1 MRSLP
6 LQKFAYL
13 CRSLIYMTVLKFC
26 LVSALMAQS
35 RPGIAFDVASVKPS
49 SPTTPSTSDIE
60 PRRFRCTNK
69 TVAWLMGIAYKV
81 QDSQLLSAPDW
92 VRSVGFDIDAKIEV
106 SGIGSAAEMDLAPL
120 LRNLLEDRFRLKFHR
135 EDRPATVYSLV
146 VAKDGPRLKS
156 SQTLNPSMGNSL
168 QDGKMVLKA
177 DGLSLAGLAG
187 FLSRHADGPVTD
199 KTGLTGLYDLTLE
212 WSPDSGPDSPAGS
225 IFSALPEQLGLK
237 IEATKGSLS
246 VVVIDSVERP
256 SEN

>member
-1 MRSLP
+1 MRRRP
-6 LQKFAYL
+6 LQNSAYV
-13 CRSLIYMTVLKFC
+13 RQSLIYITVLKFC
-26 LVSALMAQS
+26 LVSGLVAQAL
-35 RPGIAFDVASVKPS
+35 PGIAFDVASVKPS
-49 SPTTPSTSDIE
+49 LPASPSTSDIE

-69 TVAWLMGIAYKV
+69 SVAWLMGIAYKV
-81 QDSQLLSAPDW
+81 QDNQLLNAPAW

-106 SGIGSAAEMDLAPL
+106 SGTGSDAEMDLGPL

-146 VAKDGPRLKS
+146 VAKNGPRLKP

-177 DGLSLAGLAG
+177 DGLSLAALAG
-187 FLSRHADGPVTD
+187 FLSRQAGGPVTD
-199 KTGLTGLYDLTLE
+199 KTGLTGIYDLKLE
-212 WSPDSGPDSPAGS
+212 WSPDPTLDSPAGS
-225 IFSALPEQLGLK
+225 IFSVLQEQLGLK
-237 IEATKGSLS
+237 IEATKGSLN